1 MKLRLI
7 TICILINCSLVFGQ
21 KKSEE
26 SVVDRFLRYAKF
38 DTQSQ
43 EDLETTPTT
52 NHQFAFA
59 KRLVAELKS
68 LGLQNISL
76 DDHCFVFATL
86 PSNLPKDQAKE
97 IPVIG
102 LISHIDTSPAVSGK
116 DVHPVIHTNYQGDDI
131 ILPNDP
137 KQVLSVAK
145 NPRLKDYIGD
155 SIITADGTTLLGA
168 DDKAGVAEIMTAMQA
183 LVNNPSIKHG
193 TVKIAFTPDEE
204 TGTGIGKFD
213 VKKFGARY
221 AYTIDGGTLGE
232 INEESWNADQAT
244 VTFHGKSTHPGTA
257 KGMMVNSMYAAA
269 DFLLQLPDSMKPET
283 TEKREGF
290 IHPDHGTLGVEESS
304 IKFILRDFDESG
316 LDNQHAILKAIR
328 DSSLQHFPGTAIDLD
343 IKPDYRNMKVVLDS
357 VPFVIAN
364 AVEACKRAGVVP
376 EIVPIR
382 GGTDGSDLTF
392 VGLPCPNI
400 FTGGE
405 NFHSK
410 LEWVPVRGMNK
421 AVETLLNLIQIWR
434 EKNS

>member
-1 MKLRLI
+1 MNLRLI
-7 TICILINCSLVFGQ
+7 TIFILINFSLAFGQ

-52 NHQFAFA
+52 KHQFAFA
-59 KRLVAELKS
+59 KQLVSELKS

-86 PSNLPKDQAKE
+86 PSNLPKDQAKK

-102 LISHIDTSPAVSGK
+102 LISHMDTSPAVSGK
-116 DVHPVIHTNYQGDDI
+116 DVHPVIHANYQGNDI
-131 ILPNDP
+131 VLPNDAA
-137 KQVLSVAK
+137 QVLAVAK
-145 NPRLKDYIGD
+145 NPRLKDDIGD

-168 DDKAGVAEIMTAMQA
+168 DDKAGVAEIMTAIQA
-183 LVNNPSIKHG
+183 LVNNPSVKHG

-244 VTFHGKSTHPGTA
+244 VIFHGASAHPGTA
-257 KGMMVNSMYAAA
+257 KGTMVNSMYAAA

-290 IHPDHGTLGVEESS
+290 IHPDHGTLGIEESS
-304 IKFILRDFDESG
+304 IKLILRDFDVSG
-316 LDNQHAILKAIR
+316 LENQHAVLKAIR
-328 DSSLQHFPGTAIDLD
+328 DSSLQHFPGTKIDLD

-364 AVEACKRAGVVP
+364 AVEACKRAGVTP

-392 VGLPCPNI
+392 MGLPCPNI

-410 LEWVPVRGMNK
+410 LEWIPVRGMNK
-421 AVETLLNLIQIWR
+421 AVETLLNLIQVWR